1 MMLTSCNMMSK
12 RITLMLDDDLGK
24 KLRDIQA
31 KEIHSTASSVSFSNI
46 INEVLR
52 KSLKK

>member
-1 MMLTSCNMMSK
+1 MMLTPCYMMSK
-12 RITLMLDDDLGK
+12 RITQMLDDDLEK
-24 KLRDIQA
+24 KLSGIQA
-31 KEIHSTASSVSFSNI
+31 KEIHSTASSVSFSKV

>member
-1 MMLTSCNMMSK
+1 MLTPCYMMSK
-12 RITLMLDDDLGK
+12 RITLMLDDYLEK
-24 KLRDIQA
+24 KLRGIQA
-31 KEIHSTASSVSFSNI
+31 KKIHSTASSVSFSKI